1 MKHLTKKLEK
11 EQSKPK
17 EGTRKELI
25 KINAEINEFK
35 NKKSRIS
42 KSKIWLFVNTQ

>member
-17 EGTRKELI
+17 EGTRIIQGTE
-25 KINAEINEFK
+25 
-35 NKKSRIS
+35 NKKKIS
-42 KSKIWLFVNTQ
+42 TTDSLNDIVHT